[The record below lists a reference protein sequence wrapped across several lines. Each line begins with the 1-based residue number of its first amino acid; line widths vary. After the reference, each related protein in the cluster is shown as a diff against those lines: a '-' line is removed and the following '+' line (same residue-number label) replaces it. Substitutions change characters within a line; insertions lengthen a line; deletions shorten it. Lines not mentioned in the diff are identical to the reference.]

1 MDGLRWGYI
10 GVSEYLMGGGNMR
23 RLSIIGLCC
32 QQVIAIAAFAGTW
45 HPYFAQAQETPTAK
59 ASTDANS
66 NQVRSKSAEPRTC
79 HFGDDGEGV
88 RAILSLES
96 QGEVIE
102 SGRPVWLSWQ
112 IEGALRKDCT
122 TPLYLIATFPDAVR
136 FEGNGYVALT
146 PGAPAP
152 FGIKYASEKTRVV
165 VPLHAYD
172 GVRTG
177 RFGVRFFRSGD
188 FSISLSAVEVP
199 KWDLTSRRRSDF
211 AFGNEVV
218 HAATQDSL
226 NVSVLLGA
234 PKIVIQD
241 RFSTARPTR
250 VIVSNDGAYEIRY
263 HELEPENYDSDRNV
277 LTKAS
282 GTYRVI
288 DRATGELVIER
299 EGSHPMFSPTARFV
313 GAYRGENGRFEVV
326 DLLAGQLVVELCIDQ
341 CSQDAEANNSGIVRT
356 KVAVSVDAVGWAA
369 NDSFLFTS
377 RANRGTVRLHSSLI
391 ARPVLRSGMGPS
403 GVIGWD
409 TSSAIDLENAV
420 FAYSGYNEGGMYY
433 DGWDAYSLLGAIG
446 DTKEN
451 SSVQP
456 RASQML
462 LEVSGQARASE
473 TQLNDWSFGQTVRL
487 SHGDPEDLNYNTD
500 HPSGRDPKAVAS
512 LVRHKNGQT
521 AQLVSPDAAPLVSHK
536 ASVRATRT
544 PDTVVT
550 GLATTSQNLNK
561 NRRMARL
568 FARLSDFGIE
578 LRATTPLKSEKLP
591 DFSKKTRIES
601 SLFRERESEDCL
613 LGSLRQFAIDGVKH
627 AWPVSVEGRKQWLAQ
642 SLCGVCPGAACYTM
656 GQLAVIG
663 MDQAGEPSELTIV
676 GKGISAY
683 ESYVRNVEDSWDN
696 WLRAIDPFGL
706 YDERPVKPFFD
717 AKSGLIAIAT
727 SAQSIIVFD
736 VSRRIST
743 AMLADVPQ
751 GDSVEHLAVTVD
763 GRHLLQI
770 NSDGQFFIHELLS
783 AKQILSGYYV
793 DDEVIVYTDEGYYD
807 ATPEGAHHVYL
818 RFLGGRGLQSLHHF
832 KSVLYRPEFVRAILK
847 GASGK
852 LTPPRLLPPPQLNL
866 TGRLTGGSEVR
877 KLALNIV
884 AHSQTPMARIDVFGD
899 GRLIRSIPA
908 SDISNGREGKSVRMH
923 ADIVVPSETRWVT
936 TSGTNAVGISS
947 APVSIRMG
955 ANPKAAPTGRL
966 HVLSVGTDQYDDPKI
981 KDLTGA
987 RFDAERLSAA
997 FRQASPYYRSVT
1009 HTQMLDE
1016 RKLAAKLPKVI
1027 SKLGRSLSSR
1037 DTLIIMIAGHGLRD
1051 AKGGYYLATRESRI
1065 SSLSSTSLAWS
1076 EIERAMASVKARI
1089 LVFLDA
1095 CHSGASGASG
1105 TNDGAVAGLVADPEK
1120 SLLVIAASKGRQYSF
1135 EEAKGKGGRFTSALV
1150 AALTHD
1156 RPKAD
1161 RNNDGLVE
1169 LSELY
1174 GFLKA
1179 NVVSVTKGR
1188 QTPWIARNRLVGRT
1202 PIH

>member
-1 MDGLRWGYI
+1 M
-10 GVSEYLMGGGNMR
+10 
-23 RLSIIGLCC
+23 
-32 QQVIAIAAFAGTW
+32 T
-45 HPYFAQAQETPTAK
+45 
-59 ASTDANS
+59 
-66 NQVRSKSAEPRTC
+66 
-79 HFGDDGEGV
+79 
-88 RAILSLES
+88 
-96 QGEVIE
+96 
-102 SGRPVWLSWQ
+102 
-112 IEGALRKDCT
+112 
-122 TPLYLIATFPDAVR
+122 
-136 FEGNGYVALT
+136 
-146 PGAPAP
+146 
-152 FGIKYASEKTRVV
+152 
-165 VPLHAYD
+165 
-172 GVRTG
+172 RTG
-177 RFGVRFFRSGD
+177 MF
-188 FSISLSAVEVP
+188 
-199 KWDLTSRRRSDF
+199 
-211 AFGNEVV
+211 
-218 HAATQDSL
+218 
-226 NVSVLLGA
+226 
-234 PKIVIQD
+234 
-241 RFSTARPTR
+241 
-250 VIVSNDGAYEIRY
+250 
-263 HELEPENYDSDRNV
+263 

-299 EGSHPMFSPTARFV
+299 EGSDPMFSPTARFV

-341 CSQDAEANNSGIVRT
+341 CSQDSEANDSGIVRT

-377 RANRGTVRLHSSLI
+377 RANRGTVRLHSSLV

-420 FAYSGYNEGGMYY
+420 FAHSGYNEEGLYY

-446 DTKEN
+446 ETNEN
-451 SSVQP
+451 RSVQP
-456 RASQML
+456 RKSQML
-462 LEVSGQARASE
+462 LEISGPARASE

-487 SHGDPEDLNYNTD
+487 SHGDPEGLNYNTD

-512 LVRHKNGQT
+512 LVRHQSGQT

-536 ASVRATRT
+536 SFVRATRT
-544 PDTVVT
+544 PDAIATAVT
-550 GLATTSQNLNK
+550 TTPNIMNQ
-561 NRRMARL
+561 NRRMVRL
-568 FARLSDFGIE
+568 FARLSDFGIDV
-578 LRATTPLKSEKLP
+578 RPAAPLHSEKLP
-591 DFSKKTRIES
+591 NFDKNTRIES
-601 SLFRERESEDCL
+601 SLFRKSESEDCL
-613 LGSLRQFAIDGVKH
+613 LGSLKQFAIDSVVH
-627 AWPVSVEGRKQWLAQ
+627 AWAVHIKGRRHWLAQ
-642 SLCGVCPGAACYTM
+642 SQCGFCPGAACYTM

-663 MDQAGEPSELTIV
+663 LERAGEPSELTVI

-683 ESYVRNVEDSWDN
+683 ETYVRNVEDSQDI
-696 WLRAIDPFGL
+696 WLLGRDPFGL
-706 YDERPVKPFFD
+706 YDGRPVKPFFD
-717 AKSGLIAIAT
+717 ANSGLIAIAT

-736 VSRRIST
+736 TNRRIST
-743 AMLADVPQ
+743 AILTDVPQ
-751 GDSVEHLAVTVD
+751 GDTIEHLAISAG

-770 NSDGQFFIHELLS
+770 NSDGQFFVHELSS
-783 AKQILSGYYV
+783 ANQILSGYYV

-818 RFLGGRGLQSLHHF
+818 RFLGGRGLQSLHQF
-832 KSVLYRPEFVRAILK
+832 KSVLHRPEFVRAILK
-847 GASGK
+847 GTTVQ
-852 LTPPRLLPPPQLNL
+852 LPPARLLPPPQLIL
-866 TGRLTGGSEVR
+866 TGRLTGESDAR
-877 KLALNIV
+877 KLGLNIV
-884 AHSQTPMARIDVFGD
+884 AHSQLPMARIDVYGD

-908 SDISNGREGKSVRMH
+908 SDIPSGGEGKSARTR
-923 ADIVVPSETRWVT
+923 AEIVVPYETRWVT
-936 TSGTNAVGISS
+936 ASGANAAGVSS
-947 APVSIRMG
+947 APISVRMR
-955 ANPKAAPTGRL
+955 ANPKAAPAGRL
-966 HVLSVGTDQYDDPKI
+966 HVLSVGTDKYDDPKI

-1027 SKLGRSLSSR
+1027 NKLGRSLSSH
-1037 DTLIIMIAGHGLRD
+1037 DTLVIMIAGHGLRD
-1051 AKGGYYLATRESRI
+1051 SNGRYYLATRESRV

-1076 EIERAMASVKARI
+1076 KIERAMASVKARTV
-1089 LVFLDA
+1089 VFLDA

-1161 RNNDGLVE
+1161 RNKDGIVE